1 MKSLTRCFATIA
13 LSVGVFS
20 AVAPSARANS
30 ATIEMQSPIFGAG
43 TISYNASTKE
53 LTGTNIGIGILAGV
67 DTPLHSGAFS
77 VVTGGCGGFTGCLDF
92 TTGPLTSHNAVEWK
106 FGKLG
111 SETVT
116 GAAPATGV
124 PTSTTLMQLQGLF
137 TDAQVD
143 FTCSKP
149 TPIQCLAS
157 VTLQGGDNKAAG
169 LLSYFGIPA
178 SDSFEFTSTFDAE
191 LPSGQVPNIAH
202 SFIAADQSA
211 AVSNVVSGA
220 IPEPSSVILL
230 FTAVGATLFL
240 YRARSR
246 RSKRA
251 VS

>member
-1 MKSLTRCFATIA
+1 MKSLKGCFASI
-13 LSVGVFS
+13 LFSLGVFS
-20 AVAPSARANS
+20 AMAPSAMANS
-30 ATIEMQSPIFGAG
+30 ATIEMQSPIFGSG

-67 DTPLHSGAFS
+67 DTPLNSGSFS
-77 VVTGGCGGFTGCLDF
+77 VVLGGCGGFVGCLDF
-92 TTGPLTSHNAVEWK
+92 TTGPLVSHTGVEWR
-106 FGKLG
+106 FGG
-111 SETVT
+111 GGTETVT
-116 GAAPATGV
+116 GSAPATGV
-124 PTSTTLMQLQGLF
+124 PSSTTLMQLQGLF

-143 FTCSKP
+143 FTCGSP

-157 VTLQGGDNKAAG
+157 VTLQGGDSKAAG

-178 SDSFEFTSTFDAE
+178 SEPWEFTSTFDAE
-191 LPSGQVPNIAH
+191 LPAGQVPNIAH

-211 AVSNVVSGA
+211 AVSNAVTGA

-230 FTAVGATLFL
+230 FTAVGATLCL

-246 RSKRA
+246 RSKRV